1 MKKVIIIGAGLS
13 GIGAAYRFYNNKI
26 QATIYEK
33 NSYPGG
39 NAASSTKNGFTFDYV
54 PQVSFTQSE
63 RILNI
68 FRTSTE
74 NKISPIKFR
83 INHYWKGFWIK
94 HPVIANLCGLPKGLI
109 SNIIREF
116 FEVNKETEIPAT
128 NYKERLY
135 TMFGKTFTDT
145 FPEKFAEKYH
155 TTSLANINFYTLK
168 HPYYKP
174 SLNEV
179 IIGAISNETKNAIH
193 AIDGYYPSNGGFINM
208 LNKIISNVS
217 IKFDHRVKL
226 IDTKKK
232 FIVFKNG
239 KIEKYDYLISS
250 MPLPELIKCIFDVPY
265 EIQLAAEKL
274 AFTSCVVVN
283 IAVNRKNLSQ
293 AHQTYFY
300 DHNIIFSKV
309 TFPGMFSKN
318 CPGEC
323 GTIQAEIYFSKK
335 YKPLYLSA
343 DSFIE
348 PTIFSLLKTGI
359 MRKEDKILFR
369 EARLVPYANIIF
381 DFERRTNLSVIQS
394 FLKEKGISYCGQY
407 GEWENKMTD
416 EAFKSGEDA
425 AQRVINQIYS
435 ASFREG
441 VTQKLS
447 GYMGN

>member
-1 MKKVIIIGAGLS
+1 MKRIIIIGAGLS
-13 GIGAAYRFYNNKI
+13 GMGAAYRFYNHKI

-33 NSYPGG
+33 NSVPGG
-39 NAASSTKNGFTFDYV
+39 NAASVTKNGFRFDFV
-54 PQVSFTQSE
+54 PQISVTRSD
-63 RILNI
+63 RIKNI
-68 FRTSTE
+68 FHKSADY
-74 NKISPIKFR
+74 KINPVKIR
-83 INHYWKGFWIK
+83 INNYWKGYWIK
-94 HPVIANLCGLPKGLI
+94 HPVLVNLSGLPKILVAT
-109 SNIIREF
+109 IIKEF
-116 FEVNKETEIPAT
+116 FETNKETEKPT
-128 NYKERLY
+128 SNLKERLY

-145 FPEKFAEKYH
+145 FPEKFSEKYH
-155 TTSLANINFYTLK
+155 TTTLANLNSNSIQQTF
-168 HPYYKP
+168 YKP
-174 SLNEV
+174 SLNDV
-179 IIGAISNETKNAIH
+179 LIGAISNETKDIIH
-193 AIDGYYPSNGGFINM
+193 IDNGYYPSSGGFIRFLHNI
-208 LNKIISNVS
+208 LPNTS
-217 IKFDHRVKL
+217 IKFEHKVRF

-232 FIVFKNG
+232 FIVFNNG
-239 KIEKYDYLISS
+239 EIERYDYLISS
-250 MPLPELIKCIFDVPY
+250 MPLPELIKCIIEVPY

-293 AHQTYFY
+293 SHQTYFY
-300 DHNIIFSKV
+300 DQNIIFSKL

-318 CPGEC
+318 CPEDC

-359 MRKEDKILFR
+359 IRKEDKILFKD
-369 EARLVPYANIIF
+369 ARLIPYANIIF
-381 DFERRTNLSVIQS
+381 DFERSANLSVIHS
-394 FLKEKGISYCGQY
+394 FLNGNGINYCGQY

-416 EAFKSGEDA
+416 EAFKSGENA

-447 GYMGN
+447 GYLGN